1 MTDIITDEITD
12 NHIDTLIACDWIIPV
27 TAGDPVLEGHA
38 IAIHQ
43 GKIVD
48 ILPAA
53 DARQTYTAKHLHDL
67 PHHAVTP
74 GFINAHTH
82 TPMNLFRG
90 MSDDLALMEWLNNHI
105 WPAEAKWLS
114 EDFVADGSRLAIAEM
129 IKGGTTCFNDM
140 YFFPDVTARIAHH
153 AGIRATVGLIM
164 FDFPSAWGEGP
175 DDYFQKGL
183 VIHDEYL
190 NHPLIQ
196 TALAPHAPYTVSDA
210 PLSRVHLLADELE
223 IPVHIHLHETND
235 EIQGSLRDHGER
247 PMARLQRLGLLN
259 PQLIAVHMTQLTEE
273 EIGIAAE
280 SGIHVAHSP
289 QSNLKLAS
297 GFCPVGKLQ
306 RAGVNVCIGT
316 DSAASNNDLDMLDE
330 MRTAATLAKAVDNN
344 ARTLP
349 AAAALRAATINGAKA
364 LGIDDVTGSLE
375 IGKSA
380 DMVAIDLDSLRT
392 QPVHHPL
399 SQIVYAAS
407 SNQVSDVWVSGKQ
420 LLANRRLLTLDE
432 NAILENSREWLE
444 RMSTE

>member
-1 MTDIITDEITD
+1 MTEKITDIISD

-27 TAGDPVLEGHA
+27 TDGDPVLEGHA
-38 IAIHQ
+38 IAIHH

-53 DARQTYTAKHLHDL
+53 DARQSYTAKQAHDL
-67 PHHAVTP
+67 QHHVLIP

-82 TPMNLFRG
+82 TAMNLFRG

-105 WPAEAKWLS
+105 WPAERKWLS

-140 YFFPDVTARIAHH
+140 YFFPDVTARIAHQ
-153 AGIRATVGLIM
+153 AGIRATVGLIV

-175 DDYFQKGL
+175 DDYLQKGL
-183 VIHDEYL
+183 AIHDEYL

-196 TALAPHAPYTVSDA
+196 TALAPHAPYTVSDDT
-210 PLSRVHLLADELE
+210 LTRVRLLADELD

-259 PQLIAVHMTQLTEE
+259 PQLIAVHMTQLTDE
-273 EIGIAAE
+273 EITLAAG
-280 SGIHVAHSP
+280 SGIHVAHCP

-297 GFCPVGKLQ
+297 GFCPVGKLL
-306 RAGVNVCIGT
+306 RAGVNVCIGI
-316 DSAASNNDLDMLDE
+316 DGAASNNDLDMLDE
-330 MRTAATLAKAVDNN
+330 MRTAAILAKAVDSN

-375 IGKSA
+375 VGKSA
-380 DMVAIDLDSLRT
+380 DMISINLDNLST
-392 QPVHHPL
+392 QPVHHPV
-399 SQIVYAAS
+399 SQIVYAGARHH
-407 SNQVSDVWVSGKQ
+407 VSDVWIRGKQ
-420 LLANRRLLTLDE
+420 LLANNSLLTLDE
-432 NAILENSREWLE
+432 NAILENSREWLKKIQE
-444 RMSTE
+444 

>member
-1 MTDIITDEITD
+1 MTEIISQQP
-12 NHIDTLIACDWIIPV
+12 IDTLITCDWIIPV

-38 IAIHQ
+38 IAVHQ

-48 ILPAA
+48 LLPAA
-53 DARQTYTAKHLHDL
+53 DALQIYSAKHLHEL
-67 PHHAVTP
+67 PRHALIP
-74 GFINAHTH
+74 GFINTHTH
-82 TPMNLFRG
+82 SAMNLFRG

-129 IKGGTTCFNDM
+129 IRGGTTCFNDM
-140 YFFPDVTARIAHH
+140 YFFPNVTARIASET
-153 AGIRATVGLIM
+153 GIRATVGLIV

-183 VIHDEYL
+183 SIHAEFL

-210 PLSRVHLLADELE
+210 PLSRVRMLADELD

-259 PQLIAVHMTQLTEE
+259 SQLIAVHMTQLTDE
-273 EIGIAAE
+273 EIELAAA
-280 SGIHVAHSP
+280 SGIHVVHCP

-297 GFCPVGKLQ
+297 GFSPVGRLK

-316 DSAASNNDLDMLDE
+316 DGAASNNDLDMLDE

-349 AAAALRAATINGAKA
+349 AADALRAATINGAKA
-364 LGIDDVTGSLE
+364 LGIDNFTGSLQ

-380 DMVAIDLDSLRT
+380 DIVAIDLHHLRT
-392 QPVHHPL
+392 QPVHHAL
-399 SQIVYAAS
+399 SQVVYAAS
-407 SNQVSDVWVSGKQ
+407 SSQVSDVWVNGRQ
-420 LLANRRLLTLDE
+420 LLANHRLLTLDE
-432 NAILENSREWLE
+432 NAILENSREWLKKIQNE
-444 RMSTE
+444 

>member
-1 MTDIITDEITD
+1 MTEKITDKISD

-38 IAIHQ
+38 IAVHQ

-53 DARQTYTAKHLHDL
+53 DARQAYTARDVHDL
-67 PHHAVTP
+67 PHHVLTP

-82 TPMNLFRG
+82 SAMNLFRG

-140 YFFPDVTARIAHH
+140 YFFPDVTARIAHQ
-153 AGIRATVGLIM
+153 AGMRATVGLIV

-183 VIHDEYL
+183 AIHDEYL

-210 PLSRVHLLADELE
+210 SLSRVRLLADELE

-259 PQLIAVHMTQLTEE
+259 PQLIAVHMTQLTDE
-273 EIGIAAE
+273 EIALAAG
-280 SGIHVAHSP
+280 SGIHVVHCP

-306 RAGVNVCIGT
+306 RAGVNLCIGI
-316 DSAASNNDLDMLDE
+316 DGAASNNDLDMLDE
-330 MRTAATLAKAVDNN
+330 MRTAAILAKAVDSD
-344 ARTLP
+344 ARTFP
-349 AAAALRAATINGAKA
+349 AATALRAATINGAKA
-364 LGIDDVTGSLE
+364 LGIDDATGSLE
-375 IGKSA
+375 VGKSA
-380 DMVAIDLDSLRT
+380 DMITINLDNLST
-392 QPVHHPL
+392 QPVHNPV
-399 SQIVYAAS
+399 SQIVYAGARHHVT
-407 SNQVSDVWVSGKQ
+407 NVWVRGKQ
-420 LLANRRLLTLDE
+420 LLANNSLLTLDE
-432 NAILENSREWLE
+432 NAILENSREWLKKIQG
-444 RMSTE
+444 

>member
-1 MTDIITDEITD
+1 MTDKITATISD
-12 NHIDTLIACDWIIPV
+12 NHIDTLITCDWIIPV

-38 IAIHQ
+38 IAIHH
-43 GKIVD
+43 GKIID

-53 DARQTYTAKHLHDL
+53 DAMQTYTATHLHDL
-67 PHHAVTP
+67 PHHALIP

-82 TPMNLFRG
+82 SAMTLFRG

-140 YFFPDVTARIAHH
+140 YFFPDVTARIASE
-153 AGIRATVGLIM
+153 AGIRATVGLIV

-175 DDYFQKGL
+175 DDYLQKGL
-183 VIHDEYL
+183 AIHDEYL
-190 NHPLIQ
+190 NHPLIR
-196 TALAPHAPYTVSDA
+196 TALAPHAPYTVSDD
-210 PLSRVHLLADELE
+210 PLSRVRLLADELD

-259 PQLIAVHMTQLTEE
+259 PQLIAVHMTQLTDE
-273 EIGIAAE
+273 EIALAAE
-280 SGIHVAHSP
+280 SGIHVAHCP

-297 GFCPVGKLQ
+297 GFCTVGKLQ

-316 DSAASNNDLDMLDE
+316 DSAASNNDLDILDE

-364 LGIDDVTGSLE
+364 LGIDAVTGSLE
-375 IGKSA
+375 VGKSA

-399 SQIVYAAS
+399 SQVVYAAS

-420 LLANRRLLTLDE
+420 LLANHRLLTLDE

-444 RMSTE
+444 KIQN

>member
-1 MTDIITDEITD
+1 MTDKITDIISD
-12 NHIDTLIACDWIIPV
+12 NHIDTLITCDWIIPV
-27 TAGDPVLEGHA
+27 TAGDPVLEDHA
-38 IAIHQ
+38 IAIHH

-53 DARQTYTAKHLHDL
+53 DAKHIFTAKHLHDL
-67 PHHAVTP
+67 RHHVVTP

-82 TPMNLFRG
+82 SAMTLFRG

-129 IKGGTTCFNDM
+129 IKSGTTCFNDM
-140 YFFPDVTARIAHH
+140 YFFPDVTARIASE
-153 AGIRATVGLIM
+153 AGIRATIGLIV
-164 FDFPSAWGEGP
+164 FDFPSAWGDGA
-175 DDYFQKGL
+175 DDYLQKGL
-183 VIHDEYL
+183 AIHDAYL

-210 PLSRVHLLADELE
+210 PLSRVRLLADELD

-235 EIQGSLRDHGER
+235 EILGSLRDHGVR

-280 SGIHVAHSP
+280 SGIHVAHCP
-289 QSNLKLAS
+289 QSHLKLAS
-297 GFCPVGKLQ
+297 GFSPVGKLQ
-306 RAGVNVCIGT
+306 RAGVNICIGT
-316 DSAASNNDLDMLDE
+316 DGAASNNDLDMLDE

-375 IGKSA
+375 VGKSA
-380 DMVAIDLDSLRT
+380 DMIAIDLDSLRT

-399 SQIVYAAS
+399 SQVVYAAS
-407 SNQVSDVWVSGKQ
+407 SSQVSDVWVNGRQ

-432 NAILENSREWLE
+432 NAILENCREWLQKIQE
-444 RMSTE
+444 

>member
-1 MTDIITDEITD
+1 MTEKITHK
-12 NHIDTLIACDWIIPV
+12 NIDTLIACDWIIPV
-27 TAGDPVLEGHA
+27 SAGDPVLEGHA

-43 GKIVD
+43 GKIID
-48 ILPAA
+48 ILPSA
-53 DARQTYTAKHLHDL
+53 DARQSYTARHVHDL
-67 PHHAVTP
+67 QHHVLIP

-82 TPMNLFRG
+82 TAMNLFRG

-105 WPAEAKWLS
+105 WPAEAKWMS

-129 IKGGTTCFNDM
+129 IKSGTTCFNDM
-140 YFFPDVTARIAHH
+140 YFFPDVTARIAHQ
-153 AGIRATVGLIM
+153 AGIRATVGLIV
-164 FDFPSAWGEGP
+164 FDFPSAWGDGP

-183 VIHDEYL
+183 AIHDEYL

-235 EIQGSLRDHGER
+235 EVQGSLRDHGER

-259 PQLIAVHMTQLTEE
+259 PQLIAVHMTQLTNE
-273 EIGIAAE
+273 EIALAAE
-280 SGIHVAHSP
+280 SGIHVAHCP

-306 RAGVNVCIGT
+306 RAGVNVCIGI
-316 DSAASNNDLDMLDE
+316 DGAASNNDLDMLDE
-330 MRTAATLAKAVDNN
+330 MRTAAILAKAVDSN

-349 AAAALRAATINGAKA
+349 AAEALRAATINGAKA

-375 IGKSA
+375 VGKSA
-380 DMVAIDLDSLRT
+380 DMVTINLDNLST
-392 QPVHHPL
+392 QPVHNPI
-399 SQIVYAAS
+399 SQIVYAGARH
-407 SNQVSDVWVSGKQ
+407 QVSDVWVRGKQ
-420 LLANRRLLTLDE
+420 LLAKGNLLTLDE
-432 NAILENSREWLE
+432 GAILNNSREWLKKIQE
-444 RMSTE
+444 

>member
-1 MTDIITDEITD
+1 MTDINTDAIPD
-12 NHIDTLIACDWIIPV
+12 NHVDTLVACGWIIPV
-27 TAGDPVLEGHA
+27 TADDPVLEGHA

-43 GKIVD
+43 GKIID
-48 ILPAA
+48 ILPTVE
-53 DARQTYTAKHLHDL
+53 ARQTYTAKHVHDL
-67 PHHAVTP
+67 PHHVLIP

-82 TPMNLFRG
+82 SAMNLFRG

-114 EDFVADGSRLAIAEM
+114 KEFVADGSRLAIAEM

-140 YFFPDVTARIAHH
+140 YFFPDITARVAYQ
-153 AGIRATVGLIM
+153 AGIRATVGLIV
-164 FDFPSAWGEGP
+164 FDFPSAWGEGA

-183 VIHDEYL
+183 VVHDEYL

-210 PLSRVHLLADELE
+210 PLSRVHLLADELD

-259 PQLIAVHMTQLTEE
+259 PQLIAVHMTQLTDE
-273 EIGIAAE
+273 EIALAAE
-280 SGIHVAHSP
+280 SGVHVVHCP

-297 GFCPVGKLQ
+297 GFGPVGKLQ
-306 RAGVNVCIGT
+306 RAGVNVCLGIDG
-316 DSAASNNDLDMLDE
+316 AASNNDLDMLDE
-330 MRTAATLAKAVDNN
+330 MRTAAILAKAVDND
-344 ARTLP
+344 ARTMP

-380 DMVAIDLDSLRT
+380 DMITLNLDNLST
-392 QPVHHPL
+392 QPVHNPL
-399 SQIVYAAS
+399 SQIVYAGARHHV
-407 SNQVSDVWVSGKQ
+407 SNVWVHGKQ
-420 LLANRRLLTLDE
+420 LLANNNLLTLDE
-432 NAILENSREWLE
+432 NAILENSRTWLKKIQD
-444 RMSTE
+444 

>member
-1 MTDIITDEITD
+1 MTDKITNTISD

-38 IAIHQ
+38 IAVHH

-53 DARQTYTAKHLHDL
+53 DARQSYTAKQTHDL
-67 PHHAVTP
+67 PHHVLIP

-82 TPMNLFRG
+82 TAMNLFRG

-140 YFFPDVTARIAHH
+140 YFFPDVTARIAHQ
-153 AGIRATVGLIM
+153 AGIRATVGLIV

-183 VIHDEYL
+183 AIHDEYL

-210 PLSRVHLLADELE
+210 PLSRVRLLADELE

-259 PQLIAVHMTQLTEE
+259 PQLIAVHMTQLTDE
-273 EIGIAAE
+273 EIALAAGN
-280 SGIHVAHSP
+280 GIHVVHCP

-306 RAGVNVCIGT
+306 RAGVNVCIGI
-316 DSAASNNDLDMLDE
+316 DGAASNNDLDMLDE
-330 MRTAATLAKAVDNN
+330 MRTAAILAKAVDND

-349 AAAALRAATINGAKA
+349 AAAALRTATINGAKA

-375 IGKSA
+375 VGKSA
-380 DMVAIDLDSLRT
+380 DMITINLDNLST
-392 QPVHHPL
+392 QPVHNPV
-399 SQIVYAAS
+399 SQIVYAGARHHVT
-407 SNQVSDVWVSGKQ
+407 NVWVRGKQ
-420 LLANRRLLTLDE
+420 LLANNSLLTLDE
-432 NAILENSREWLE
+432 NAILENSREWLKKIQE
-444 RMSTE
+444 